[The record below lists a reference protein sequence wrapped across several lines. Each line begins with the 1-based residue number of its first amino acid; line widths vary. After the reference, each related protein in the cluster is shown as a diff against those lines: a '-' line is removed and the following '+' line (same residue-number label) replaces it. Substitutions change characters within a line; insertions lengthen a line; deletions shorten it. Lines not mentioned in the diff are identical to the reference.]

1 MYRTMLTSPVFGL
14 RREIDRL
21 FEDTFANG
29 GERTGWV
36 PAVNI
41 RETADGFEFDME
53 LAGLKAEDVE
63 LTCDNG
69 VLTIRGE
76 RREERKEGDEGRYHL
91 VERRYGE
98 FTRSFQLP
106 QGVDDEAIQA
116 DFDHGLLKV
125 VVPKAE
131 IPQPRRIRIQGSKQ
145 QGNREAQSAI
155 RGPGTSESNGA
166 GSKEMG
172 NAKDGANA
180 KEPANA
186 KPRQRE
192 MAGAG
197 SR

>member
-29 GERTGWV
+29 GERAGWV

-41 RETADGFEFDME
+41 RETAKGFEFDME
-53 LAGLKAEDVE
+53 LAGFKPEDVE

-76 RREERKEGDEGRYHL
+76 RREERKEGEEARYHL
-91 VERRYGE
+91 IERRYGE

-106 QGVDDEAIQA
+106 QGVNDEAIQA

-131 IPQPRRIRIQGSKQ
+131 IPQPRRIEIQGKQ
-145 QGNREAQSAI
+145 QGSRETQSAI
-155 RGPGTSESNGA
+155 RGPGSSEGNGS
-166 GSKEMG
+166 GM
-172 NAKDGANA
+172 KDNGGA
-180 KEPANA
+180 KESANG
-186 KPRQRE
+186 KTRQRE

>member
-1 MYRTMLTSPVFGL
+1 MYRTMLTAPVFGL

-29 GERTGWV
+29 GDRSTWA

-41 RETADGFEFDME
+41 KETSDGFSFDIE
-53 LAGLKAEDVE
+53 LAGFKPEDVE

-69 VLTIRGE
+69 VLTIRGQ
-76 RREERKEGDEGRYHL
+76 RKEERKEGDEGRYHL

-106 QGVDDEAIQA
+106 QNVNDDAIEAE
-116 DFDHGLLKV
+116 FENGLLRV
-125 VVPKAE
+125 RVPKAE
-131 IPQPRRIRIQGSKQ
+131 IPQPRKIEIHGRSQGREGQ
-145 QGNREAQSAI
+145 QTI
-155 RGPGTSESNGA
+155 RGSSGSGESAGSNG
-166 GSKEMG
+166 
-172 NAKDGANA
+172 KDGGSSRA
-180 KEPANA
+180 
-186 KPRQRE
+186 RQRGE

>member
-29 GERTGWV
+29 GDRSAWM

-41 RETADGFEFDME
+41 RETANGFEFDIE
-53 LAGLKAEDVE
+53 LAGFKPADVE
-63 LTCDNG
+63 LTCDSG

-76 RREERKEGDEGRYHL
+76 RREERKEGDESRYHL

-106 QGVDDEAIQA
+106 QGVNDEAIEA
-116 DFDHGLLKV
+116 EFDHGLLKV
-125 VVPKAE
+125 RVPKAE
-131 IPQPRRIRIQGSKQ
+131 IPQPRRIDIQAGKQ
-145 QGNREAQSAI
+145 QSRQESQGAI
-155 RGPGTSESNGA
+155 RGPGSSEGNGSA
-166 GSKEMG
+166 
-172 NAKDGANA
+172 A
-180 KEPANA
+180 KENGSGKA
-186 KPRQRE
+186 RQRE
-192 MAGAG
+192 MAGSG

>member
-29 GERTGWV
+29 GDRTAWN

-41 RETADGFEFDME
+41 RETANGFEFEME
-53 LAGLKAEDVE
+53 LAGFKPEEVE

-76 RREERKEGDEGRYHL
+76 HREERKEGEEGRYHL
-91 VERRYGE
+91 VERRQGE

-106 QGVDDEAIQA
+106 QGVNDEAIQA
-116 DFDHGLLKV
+116 GFEHGLLRV
-125 VVPKAE
+125 RVPKAE
-131 IPQPRRIRIQGSKQ
+131 IPKPRRIEIAGDRQ
-145 QGNREAQSAI
+145 QGRQESQTAI
-155 RGPGTSESNGA
+155 RGPGTSEANGSS
-166 GSKEMG
+166 SKE
-172 NAKDGANA
+172 NAASKSR
-180 KEPANA
+180 P
-186 KPRQRE
+186 RE
-192 MAGAG
+192 MAGSG

>member
-29 GERTGWV
+29 GARSDWI

-41 RETADGFEFDME
+41 RETDKGFDFEME
-53 LAGLKAEDVE
+53 LAGFKPEEVE
-63 LTCDNG
+63 LTCDNS

-76 RREERKEGDEGRYHL
+76 HREERKEGDEGRYHL
-91 VERRYGE
+91 VERRHGQ

-106 QGVDDEAIQA
+106 QGVNDEQIEAE
-116 DFDHGLLKV
+116 FENGLLRV
-125 VVPKAE
+125 RVPKAE
-131 IPQPRRIRIQGSKQ
+131 IPQPRRIEIQGGRQ
-145 QGNREAQSAI
+145 QGRQERQGTI
-155 RGPGTSESNGA
+155 RGPGSEGNGSRED
-166 GSKEMG
+166 GNSKE
-172 NAKDGANA
+172 NAG
-180 KEPANA
+180 A

-192 MAGAG
+192 MAGSG

>member
-29 GERTGWV
+29 GERSAWM

-41 RETADGFEFDME
+41 RENANGFEFDIE
-53 LAGLKAEDVE
+53 LAGFKPEDVE

-69 VLTIRGE
+69 VLTVHGE
-76 RREERKEGDEGRYHL
+76 RREERKEGDESRYHL

-106 QGVDDEAIQA
+106 QGVKDDAIEA
-116 DFDHGLLKV
+116 DFEHGLLKV
-125 VVPKAE
+125 RVPKAE
-131 IPQPRRIRIQGSKQ
+131 IPQPRRIDIQAGKQ
-145 QGNREAQSAI
+145 QGRQESQSAI
-155 RGPGTSESNGA
+155 RGPGSSEGSGSQ
-166 GSKEMG
+166 SKENG
-172 NAKDGANA
+172 SGKS
-180 KEPANA
+180 
-186 KPRQRE
+186 RQRE